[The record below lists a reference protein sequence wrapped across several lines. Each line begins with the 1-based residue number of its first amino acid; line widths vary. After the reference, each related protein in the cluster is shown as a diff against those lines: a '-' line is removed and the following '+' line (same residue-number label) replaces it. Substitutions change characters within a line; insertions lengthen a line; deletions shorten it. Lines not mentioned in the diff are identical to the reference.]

1 MNKYHAALIKAKHT
15 FHASAVSSSL
25 SNPRK
30 LWQTVNKLFIV
41 NLLMLYQTLCNLP
54 VCQTLLPA
62 FSHLRFT
69 SFVLIS
75 GQIQTLVLLIYHA
88 LTFLLV
94 MMSFVRQL
102 LLKSLNLSVNLL
114 ILTAILILFR
124 LLC

>member
-1 MNKYHAALIKAKHT
+1 MLLSLRPNAPFTLLPFLLVYQILVSFGKLLIN
-15 FHASAVSSSL
+15 F
-25 SNPRK
+25 
-30 LWQTVNKLFIV
+30 FIV
-41 NLLMLYQTLCNLP
+41 NLLMLHQTLCNLP
-54 VCQTLLPA
+54 ICQTLLPA

-69 SFVLIS
+69 SFVLIF

-102 LLKSLNLSVNLL
+102 LLRSLNLSVNLL
-114 ILTAILILFR
+114 ILTVILILFR